1 MSSPGDPQPPIATT
15 PARSL
20 TLRTMTKSAEHR
32 EPVQR
37 RRLSDEVAKQL
48 EDEIVSGLRPVGD
61 RLPAEKDLAQSFGVG
76 RSSMREAI
84 RTLEAA
90 GYLRSSHGVGVFV
103 VTDQPLSAPAL
114 DQALHGGYTMSD
126 LFEARVSIESKTAEL
141 AARRLTDEF
150 RSEIYGILDEASAD
164 GITQEKFVSLDARF
178 HRAIASASGNP
189 LLLHMWDLLAPQFH
203 EYSTRVIGMPGR
215 LAHAHAD
222 HKALATAIADGDS
235 ELASRLAQD
244 HINAVERELHRST
257 ADG

>member
-1 MSSPGDPQPPIATT
+1 MSSSGDARPQVAST
-15 PARSL
+15 PARS
-20 TLRTMTKSAEHR
+20 MTKSAEHR

-48 EDEIVSGLRPVGD
+48 EDEIVSGLRPVGE
-61 RLPAEKDLAQSFGVG
+61 RLPAEKDLALSFGVG

-90 GYLRSSHGVGVFV
+90 GYLRSSHGIGVFV
-103 VTDQPLSAPAL
+103 VTDQPLTAPSL

-141 AARRLTDEF
+141 AARRLTDEL
-150 RSEIYGILDEASAD
+150 RSEIYVILGEASEE
-164 GITQEKFVSLDARF
+164 GITQETFVSLDARF

-215 LAHAHAD
+215 LTHAHAD
-222 HKALATAIADGDS
+222 HKALAAAITDGDS
-235 ELASRLAQD
+235 ELASRLAQE
-244 HINAVERELHRST
+244 HVNAVERELHRSA
-257 ADG
+257 ADE